1 MGKDED
7 REQARRFREQ
17 QKRAADQRRQDALNE
32 AARAEDETLRRY
44 SKKVDADFDSE
55 MRDLFGGELDE
66 IQRHADKA
74 PEFQVDQY
82 MSVIR
87 DSVNRGDYKKAR
99 KVARKNKAKIRE
111 AVKAG
116 KKKGCGVI
124 SILIIGGL
132 VSAFGSAGWLAIDT
146 IGALLK

>member
-1 MGKDED
+1 MGREEDEQ
-7 REQARRFREQ
+7 RRRFREQ
-17 QKRAADQRRQDALNE
+17 QQRAADQRRQDALNE

-44 SKKVDADFDSE
+44 SKKVDADFDSD
-55 MRDLFGGELDE
+55 MRDMFGGALDE

-82 MSVIR
+82 MSAIR

-99 KVARKNKAKIRE
+99 KVASKNKAKIKE

-124 SILIIGGL
+124 AILFIGGL
-132 VSAFGSAGWLAIDT
+132 TSAFGAAGWLAIDT
-146 IGALLK
+146 IGALIK